1 MNEIADCS
9 LLCNFEHFFPECLC
23 YISKCSVLT
32 CCLLTGVHVA
42 EIQQWYNLSFAHFSG
57 MFSHE
62 FANVYDFR
70 NVSTI
75 FAASSGTS
83 QSYIQMRSSDE
94 RTGGKFREQSYSR
107 FACFRVFVRTIFANV
122 CDFSQHY
129 IDYSLPSEIL
139 AALHTN
145 KSSSSVDTHLAGIIR
160 AHLGYFAM
168 FDISLTDSD
177 PCIHGKTR
185 EHFFR

>member
-1 MNEIADCS
+1 MSVQVE
-9 LLCNFEHFFPECLC
+9 NFENSHIQGSRAFAYLFAQFSRMFA
-23 YISKCSVLT
+23 IS
-32 CCLLTGVHVA
+32 
-42 EIQQWYNLSFAHFSG
+42 
-57 MFSHE
+57 
-62 FANVYDFR
+62 R
-70 NVSTI
+70 NV
-75 FAASSGTS
+75 
-83 QSYIQMRSSDE
+83 D
-94 RTGGKFREQSYSR
+94 
-107 FACFRVFVRTIFANV
+107 
-122 CDFSQHY
+122 

>member
-9 LLCNFEHFFPECLC
+9 LLCNFAHFFFFFRECLC

-42 EIQQWYNLSFAHFSG
+42 EFQQWYNLSFAHFSG

-107 FACFRVFVRTIFANV
+107 FACFRVYVRTIFANG
-122 CDFSQHY
+122 CDF
-129 IDYSLPSEIL
+129 
-139 AALHTN
+139 
-145 KSSSSVDTHLAGIIR
+145 
-160 AHLGYFAM
+160 AM
-168 FDISLTDSD
+168 
-177 PCIHGKTR
+177 
-185 EHFFR
+185 

>member
-9 LLCNFEHFFPECLC
+9 LLCNTFRECLC

-70 NVSTI
+70 NVLAI
-75 FAASSGTS
+75 FAASSGIS

-107 FACFRVFVRTIFANV
+107 FACIRVYVRTIFANV
-122 CDFSQHY
+122 RKFRIISRT
-129 IDYSLPSEIL
+129 S
-139 AALHTN
+139 
-145 KSSSSVDTHLAGIIR
+145 GIFLKCLI
-160 AHLGYFAM
+160 F
-168 FDISLTDSD
+168 
-177 PCIHGKTR
+177 C
-185 EHFFR
+185 